1 MQASEICFLSAEQL
15 AAEIRAR
22 RISPVEAVDAVLQQ
36 ADRLNGELNAIVT
49 RTDERTRQQ
58 ARDAEAA
65 VMRGD
70 ALPPLWGVPITVKD
84 LHLTA
89 GIRTT
94 LGSKLF
100 ENFIPQQ
107 DQPIVERLKQAG
119 AIIVG
124 KTNTSE
130 FGLIPLAANALFGES
145 CNPWDT
151 RYNTGGS
158 SGGAAAA
165 VACGMGPL
173 ATASD
178 GGGSIRIP
186 ASFCGIFGL
195 KPQMGRVPHV
205 PFPRGWE
212 SLSHQGML
220 SRTVRDTAL
229 ALDVISGPHALDRW
243 SLPKVGRSFLDA
255 CTGDARGLRVAW
267 CARLG
272 QLPVETEVYHVCE
285 QAVKRFE
292 QLGCSVDT
300 LELDLPDLGPAQQ
313 TIVLCEA
320 AVGMQERRAEWE
332 QTIFPPTR
340 KMLPNADKLTYY
352 DLVRAQWAREEYWE
366 KIGPLFDE
374 YDALLTPTAPITA
387 TLNGTLGPKVIE
399 GRAVRALSWLG
410 HVVPAN
416 MTWQPAA
423 SLPVGFDSLGLPVGL
438 QIIGR
443 RHDEWTVLQL
453 ASAYE
458 AAHPWA
464 QRRPPIVG
472 E

>member
-1 MQASEICFLSAEQL
+1 MTNELCWMTALDL
-15 AAEIRAR
+15 AAAIRAR
-22 RISPVEAVDAVLQQ
+22 RVSPVELVEAVLAQV
-36 ADRLNGELNAIVT
+36 DRLNPQLTAIVT
-49 RTDERTRQQ
+49 RTDELARQQ
-58 ARDAEAA
+58 ARQAEEA

-70 ALPPLWGVPITVKD
+70 ELPPLWGVPITIKD

-100 ENFIPQQ
+100 EHFVPDH
-107 DQPIVERLKQAG
+107 DQPIVERFKRAG
-119 AIIVG
+119 AIILG

-130 FGLIPLAANALFGES
+130 FGLIPLAANALFGDS
-145 CNPWDT
+145 HNPWDG
-151 RYNTGGS
+151 RFNTGGS
-158 SGGAAAA
+158 SGGGAAA

-173 ATASD
+173 ASASD

-186 ASFCGIFGL
+186 ATFCGIFGL

-212 SLSHQGML
+212 SLSHQGVL

-229 ALDVISGPHALDRW
+229 ALDVLAGPHALDRW
-243 SLPKVGRSFLDA
+243 SLPATGRSFLSA
-255 CTGDARGLRVAW
+255 CTGEARGLRLAW
-267 CARLG
+267 SPRLG
-272 QLPVETEVYHVCE
+272 DLPVEPEVLAACQ
-285 QAVKRFE
+285 QAAERFE
-292 QLGCSVDT
+292 QLGCHVTPLD
-300 LELDLPDLGPAQQ
+300 LDLPDLGPAQQ

-320 AVGMQERRAEWE
+320 AVGMQARRAEWE
-332 QTIFPPTR
+332 QSIFPPTR

-366 KIGPLFDE
+366 KISPIFE
-374 YDALLTPTAPITA
+374 QYDALLTPTAPITA
-387 TLNGTLGPKVIE
+387 PLNGTLGPKTIE
-399 GRAVRALSWLG
+399 GRAVRPLSWLG

-423 SLPVGFDSLGLPVGL
+423 SMPVGFDSQILPIGL

-443 RHDEWTVLQL
+443 QHDEWTVLRL
-453 ASAYE
+453 ASTYE
-458 AAHPWA
+458 AAFPWA
-464 QRRPPIVG
+464 DRKPPLALP
-472 E
+472 

>member
-1 MQASEICFLSAEQL
+1 V
-15 AAEIRAR
+15 
-22 RISPVEAVDAVLQQ
+22 SPVEAVDAALAQ
-36 ADRLNGELNAIVT
+36 ADRLNSSLNAVVT
-49 RTDERTRQQ
+49 RCDERAREEARQ
-58 ARDAEAA
+58 AEDA
-65 VMRGD
+65 VMCGGN
-70 ALPPLWGVPITVKD
+70 LPPLLGVPVTVKD

-100 ENFIPQQ
+100 ENFIPDH
-107 DQPIVERLKQAG
+107 DQPIVERLKRAG
-119 AIIVG
+119 AIIIG

-145 CNPWDT
+145 NNPWDV

-186 ASFCGIFGL
+186 ASFCGVFGL
-195 KPQMGRVPHV
+195 KPQMGRVPHL

-212 SLSHQGML
+212 SLSHQGVL
-220 SRTVRDTAL
+220 TRTVRDTAL
-229 ALDVISGPHALDRW
+229 ALDVLAGPHSLDRW
-243 SLPKVGRSFLDA
+243 SLPATGRSFLAA
-255 CTGDARGLRVAW
+255 CTGEARGLRLAW
-267 CARLG
+267 CIRLG
-272 QLPVETEVYHVCE
+272 SLPVEPEVMAVCQKAAE
-285 QAVKRFE
+285 RFE
-292 QLGCSVDT
+292 QLGCQVT
-300 LELDLPDLGPAQQ
+300 PLELDLPDLGPAQQ

-320 AVGMQERRAEWE
+320 AVGMQARRAEWE
-332 QTIFPPTR
+332 QTVFPPTR

-352 DLVRAQWAREEYWE
+352 DLVHAQWKREEYWE
-366 KIGPLFDE
+366 KFSPVFDQF
-374 YDALLTPTAPITA
+374 DAVLTPTAPITA

-399 GRAVRALSWLG
+399 GKNVRALSWLG

-423 SLPVGFDSLGLPVGL
+423 SMPVGFDNQRLPVGL

-443 RHDEWTVLQL
+443 QHDEWTVLRL

-458 AAHPWA
+458 TAYPWA
-464 QRRPPIVG
+464 KDWPPIVR
-472 E
+472 